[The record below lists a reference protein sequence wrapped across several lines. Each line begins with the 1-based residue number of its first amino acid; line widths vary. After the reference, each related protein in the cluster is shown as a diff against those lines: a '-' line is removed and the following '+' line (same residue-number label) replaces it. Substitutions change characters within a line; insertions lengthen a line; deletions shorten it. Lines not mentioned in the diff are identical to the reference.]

1 MPFNEISLSI
11 IAIIPWI
18 DCNFVAQKRRNM
30 AKQMSQ
36 EEIQAQQEQLMHE
49 MSKRIA
55 RRVDR
60 ELFERE
66 MSHKDF
72 AELINHSQ
80 GVVSRWLNGKH
91 NFTLSTLA
99 LISLTLDIDLLEP
112 Q

>member
-1 MPFNEISLSI
+1 
-11 IAIIPWI
+11 
-18 DCNFVAQKRRNM
+18 M
-30 AKQMSQ
+30 AEPIHVDNADFRVRQ
-36 EEIQAQQEQLMHE
+36 EELMHQ

-66 MSHKDF
+66 MTHKDF
-72 AELINHSQ
+72 AALINHSQ

-99 LISLTLDIDLLEP
+99 MISLVLDIDVLEP
-112 Q
+112 

>member
-1 MPFNEISLSI
+1 
-11 IAIIPWI
+11 
-18 DCNFVAQKRRNM
+18 M
-30 AKQMSQ
+30 AKKNTIESADFRARQ
-36 EEIQAQQEQLMHE
+36 EELMHQ

-72 AELINHSQ
+72 AALINHSQ

-99 LISLTLDIDLLEP
+99 MISLVLDIDVLES
-112 Q
+112 

>member
-1 MPFNEISLSI
+1 
-11 IAIIPWI
+11 
-18 DCNFVAQKRRNM
+18 M
-30 AKQMSQ
+30 AGQNIHDNAEFRARQ
-36 EEIQAQQEQLMHE
+36 EELMHE

-55 RRVDR
+55 RRVEK

-72 AELINHSQ
+72 AAMIDHSQ

-99 LISLTLDIDLLEP
+99 MISLILDIDVLES
-112 Q
+112 

>member
-1 MPFNEISLSI
+1 
-11 IAIIPWI
+11 
-18 DCNFVAQKRRNM
+18 M
-30 AKQMSQ
+30 AEPIHVDNADFRARQ
-36 EEIQAQQEQLMHE
+36 EELMHQ

-66 MSHKDF
+66 MTHKDF
-72 AELINHSQ
+72 AALINHSQ

-99 LISLTLDIDLLEP
+99 MISLVLDIDVLEP
-112 Q
+112 